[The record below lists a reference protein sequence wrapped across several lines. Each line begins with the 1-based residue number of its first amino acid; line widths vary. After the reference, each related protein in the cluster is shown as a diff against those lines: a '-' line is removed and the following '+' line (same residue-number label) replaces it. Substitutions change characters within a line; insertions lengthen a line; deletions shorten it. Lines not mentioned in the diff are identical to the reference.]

1 MRVGESER
9 SLPGVP
15 EPPHKPGHPPATTR
29 SGICHGCLAAL
40 QKRRDRPTGSAPHR
54 CPQDTFAQGNLRSG
68 GSSALPS
75 PGGRLTRDA
84 ATRPGMPPRCSAAP
98 APGFPAPHLRG
109 GAGRDGMGWDGSL
122 PTCPAGTL
130 PGRRDANSRRVPP
143 PLRRARGG
151 VCRGAGGTQ
160 PLLRPARPAPAPR
173 PGLRPCCRGG
183 RWSLISGA

>member
-15 EPPHKPGHPPATTR
+15 EPPHQPGHPPATTR

-68 GSSALPS
+68 GNSALPS

-109 GAGRDGMGWDGSL
+109 GAGRDGMGRV
-122 PTCPAGTL
+122 PAYLSRWHPSRT
-130 PGRRDANSRRVPP
+130 PGRQEPPGAAAAAPSEGRCVPGGRWDAAPP
-143 PLRRARGG
+143 PPG
-151 VCRGAGGTQ
+151 
-160 PLLRPARPAPAPR
+160 PARPRPPPR
-173 PGLRPCCRGG
+173 PPALLPGWALE
-183 RWSLISGA
+183 SD